1 MAQPLFTS
9 IATTEDVSGGMFAA
23 GSRAERWPFVGRESE
38 RTEVLAGAQGGGAI
52 VVGGAGV
59 GKSRLVAESVSG
71 LDPERYAVTWVFGTM
86 ATSAISLG
94 AFAAFGSAAMP
105 GVDTMAA
112 LLASLLAEAG
122 GRRLVLVVDDAH
134 LLDRASIAVVEQLVL
149 QHHASFVL
157 TARVDGS
164 LDVLARLSAVDDV
177 VHLDLAEL
185 TEDDV
190 DGLAERILDGPTCRS
205 LRRRLWA
212 ATKGNPLLLRLL
224 VQAARASSVIRRT
237 ADTWIWD
244 GPLVVDQRLTQV
256 VNAQLGVRSEDE
268 HHLLELLAFGEPLPL
283 NAIARLA
290 DVEAVA
296 ALEALDL
303 IRIERSGADS
313 VVWLSHPI
321 YGEVLRAQC
330 RSMQAARLRVELAD
344 GLGASGADSPH
355 DRLRT
360 AVWLLD
366 ADAAAPAEFWL
377 DAARLA
383 WARLDSVLAE
393 RLARRAI
400 VLGAELAGVEALV
413 RSLMHEGH
421 GREAE
426 ALLSAAQAREAGPE
440 RPLLDLMSAYN
451 LHFGLGESDRATAL
465 LARLLACGDAP
476 VRLRAAL
483 LECYITSCAGQ
494 TADALAATDRLLR
507 EPVREPGLA
516 DEVAL
521 VRAQMLVVRG
531 RWRDAAAITTALRD
545 GAEPAAG
552 TEQVP
557 VRAVLG
563 WVEADV
569 AMSALQFEAAELGAT
584 RELEAVQHWS
594 YGVELF
600 SALAAAAVRNRG
612 RIRDALHW
620 AQESAPFEQIPGR
633 RTSAT
638 SMVLAERA
646 HAYALLGQAD
656 RAAAE
661 LARARTCARPSWQ
674 CPGFVVEIAQ
684 PWVIASAGDVPAA
697 IDAALRLA
705 DKAAGLQAWH
715 YEAIAL
721 HDATRLGGAVRAV
734 ARLSELATIVDGP
747 AIHIYAA
754 HAQALAASDPL
765 GLEQVGHDFADVGM
779 PLPAAEAMARA
790 ADLHQRAGDGRL
802 AELTRGRARRHL
814 ASCQGARTPA
824 LTGLR
829 MPELTV
835 RERQIADLAASGLTN
850 PQIAEQLHLSRRTIE
865 NRLYAA
871 YTKLGISGRGELR
884 CRVAE
889 ME

>member
-1 MAQPLFTS
+1 MGQALFAR
-9 IATTEDVSGGMFAA
+9 IATTEDVGGGLFAT

-38 RTEVLAGAQGGGAI
+38 RTAVLAGAQGGGAL
-52 VVGGAGV
+52 VVGAVGV
-59 GKSRLVAESVSG
+59 GKTRLVAESVSE
-71 LDPERYAVTWVFGTM
+71 LDPERYAVTWVFGTS

-105 GVDTMAA
+105 GVDTVAA

-122 GRRLVLVVDDAH
+122 GRRLVLAVDDAH

-164 LDVLARLSAVDDV
+164 LDLLARLSTVDGAVR
-177 VHLDLAEL
+177 LDLAEL
-185 TEDDV
+185 AEDDLGRLV
-190 DGLAERILDGPTCRS
+190 ERMLDGATSRS

-224 VQAARASSVIRRT
+224 VQAARASSVIRRV

-244 GPLVVDQRLTQV
+244 GPLVVDQRLTEV

-290 DVEAVA
+290 GVDAVA

-303 IRIERSGADS
+303 IRIDGSGADS
-313 VVWLSHPI
+313 PLWLSHPI

-330 RSMQAARLRVELAD
+330 RSRQAARLRVELAD

-366 ADAAAPAEFWL
+366 ADAAAPSEFWL

-383 WARLDSVLAE
+383 WARLDAGLAG

-400 VLGAELAGVEALV
+400 GLGAEPAAVEALV
-413 RSLMHEGH
+413 RCLMHEGH
-421 GREAE
+421 GHEAE
-426 ALLSAAQAREAGPE
+426 TLLSAARARAAGPE

-451 LHFGLGESDRATAL
+451 LHFGLGESDRAAAL
-465 LARLLACGDAP
+465 LARPLACRDAP
-476 VRLRAAL
+476 VRLRAEL
-483 LECYITSCAGQ
+483 LDCYITSCRGR

-507 EPVREPGLA
+507 EPVRQHGLA
-516 DEVAL
+516 DEVSL
-521 VRAQMLVVRG
+521 LRAQMLMLRG
-531 RWRDAAAITTALRD
+531 QWRDAAAITTALRD
-545 GAEPAAG
+545 GAQPAAG

-569 AMSALQFEAAELGAT
+569 AMSALQFEAAELAAT
-584 RELEAVQHWS
+584 RGLEAVQRWS

-600 SALAAAAVRNRG
+600 AALAAAAVRNRG
-612 RIRDALHW
+612 RIRDALRW
-620 AQESAPFEQIPGR
+620 SQESAPFEQVPGR
-633 RTSAT
+633 HSSAT

-661 LARARTCARPSWQ
+661 LARAQTCARPSWQ
-674 CPGFVVEIAQ
+674 CPEFVVEIAQ
-684 PWVIASAGDVPAA
+684 PWVIASAGDVAAA
-697 IDAALRLA
+697 IEVALRLA
-705 DKAAGLQAWH
+705 DKAGRLQAWH

-721 HDATRLGGAVRAV
+721 HDATRLGGAARAV
-734 ARLSELATIVDGP
+734 ARLGELTTIVDGP
-747 AIHIYAA
+747 AIHLYAA

-765 GLEQVGHDFADVGM
+765 GLEQVGRDFADVDM
-779 PLPAAEAMARA
+779 PLPAAEATARV

-802 AELTRGRARRHL
+802 AEVMRGRARRYL

-824 LTGLR
+824 LAGLR
-829 MPELTV
+829 MPELTA

-850 PQIAEQLHLSRRTIE
+850 PQIAEQLQLSRRTIE
-865 NRLYAA
+865 NRLYVA

-884 CRVAE
+884 DRVVE